1 MSLERRGYEP
11 KLEGHG
17 AHISE
22 NKLSFGGFQPNTAC
36 FLLQKGTI
44 ERHFWNTLFCPKLTH
59 KIEWLGI
66 SLWEA
71 ILYLARF
78 LGQGCS
84 SDPVITQATGL
95 LIGMWRD
102 YSDEMDTSIG
112 SVYWTQNDS
121 RMKSTALFVFLY
133 VLILAQ
139 EPSVNL
145 LRSNESSKKGQK
157 VGIQQL

>member
-1 MSLERRGYEP
+1 MRSALRQVKDFIINHIKSPGVVWFCGALGRVCKLGERVPILFRLFEAMWLTSYSVKRNRKPVPATSLERRGYEP

-22 NKLSFGGFQPNTAC
+22 NKLSFWGFQPNTVC

-44 ERHFWNTLFCPKLTH
+44 ERHFWNTLFCPKFTH

-66 SLWEA
+66 LLWEA

-84 SDPVITQATGL
+84 SDPVITQAMGL
-95 LIGMWRD
+95 LIGM
-102 YSDEMDTSIG
+102 
-112 SVYWTQNDS
+112 
-121 RMKSTALFVFLY
+121 
-133 VLILAQ
+133 
-139 EPSVNL
+139 
-145 LRSNESSKKGQK
+145 
-157 VGIQQL
+157 